1 MLILNKSTSPKKGV
15 SLDNEIKD
23 ITNKNNNKVIC
34 KALNQRPVFL
44 NRYLEA
50 SNNRKDKTRRK
61 RLFQVAI
68 ELIKRATEDDIT
80 SKQKEQFGIGYS
92 LKGLLLNGMIL
103 NVHIR
108 EESDN
113 KDKRLFLISTFL
125 DKIKKA

>member
-1 MLILNKSTSPKKGV
+1 
-15 SLDNEIKD
+15 
-23 ITNKNNNKVIC
+23 
-34 KALNQRPVFL
+34 
-44 NRYLEA
+44 
-50 SNNRKDKTRRK
+50 
-61 RLFQVAI
+61 VAI